1 MVEVGQ
7 QNMRDKFQ
15 TVKEAIVKKLPWVV
29 GFLIVIQ
36 PLLDVLS
43 YFLAELG
50 NNSLSTALRFLM
62 LMVVA
67 LLGFVVSDRKRI
79 YFLFYGVVA
88 VFWAAHMLN
97 CFRIGYQSFVSD
109 TANFLRILNFPVFAL
124 SFITLFRKGENLRK
138 FVCTAFAIN
147 LGEIILFT
155 ALPWLTGNPVYTYDT
170 LFLGVMG
177 WFGVANAQSAII
189 VLVTP
194 LAILFSWKSGKY
206 PLFLVSLVLSFGL
219 MFVTGTKFTFYSIFI
234 IAGAFLFLFVLNFQK
249 KSLRYVIPLLA
260 VLVLV
265 VAFRQYAPM
274 VQRESQSA
282 YAISNYQDRV
292 EESLKNTGTDQE
304 ELEQLKAELEQEEKQ
319 ESTPGSKPSIGAE
332 VRLQRLRESL
342 MGVYTDPEVYGPVF
356 ENLYQRFGVYNVME
370 IYNYTSE
377 PTILSDSRIRKTM
390 YAELMWQEKD
400 FLTHLLGFEYNDMVY
415 DGTIYDLEN
424 DFPAVFYFCGYI
436 GFGLYMLFL
445 ALFVVMIFKAFGEDV
460 AAAWKERGPLRQRKM
475 APVRGV
481 MAFGEGV
488 QRFLTMEM
496 GAVGMTFLLAAI
508 AAQISG
514 NVLRR
519 PNVTVYFAIAAAYL
533 CYLTVLKRRREPGKK
548 ISKEK
553 KGKG

>member
-1 MVEVGQ
+1 
-7 QNMRDKFQ
+7 MRQKFQ
-15 TVKEAIVKKLPWVV
+15 MLKRAIVDKLPWIV

-36 PLLDVLS
+36 PMLDVLS
-43 YFLAELG
+43 FFLAERG

-62 LMVVA
+62 LMAVA
-67 LLGFVVSDRKRI
+67 LLGFVVSDRKRVYVI
-79 YFLFYGVVA
+79 FYGVVS

-124 SFITLFRKGENLRK
+124 SFITLFRKGRDLGK
-138 FVCTAFAIN
+138 FVCTAFAVN
-147 LGEIILFT
+147 LVEIILFT

-189 VLVTP
+189 VLVPP

-206 PLFLVSLVLSFGL
+206 PLFLLSLVLSFGL

-234 IAGAFLFLFVLNFQK
+234 IAGAFLFLFVLNFQR
-249 KSLRYVIPLLA
+249 KSLRYVVPLLA

-265 VAFRQYAPM
+265 AAFRQYSPM
-274 VQRESQSA
+274 MQRESQSA
-282 YAISNYQDRV
+282 YAISNYQNRV
-292 EESLKNTGTDQE
+292 EESLKNTGTDPE
-304 ELEQLKAELEQEEKQ
+304 ELEQLKAELEEEEKKEGASQ
-319 ESTPGSKPSIGAE
+319 AAIGAE
-332 VRLQRLRESL
+332 IRLQRLRESL

-370 IYNYTSE
+370 IYEYTSD
-377 PTILSDSRIRKTM
+377 PTILSDSRIRKSM

-400 FLTHLLGFEYNDMVY
+400 FLTHLLGFEYSDMVY
-415 DGTIYDLEN
+415 DGAIYDLEN
-424 DFPAVFYFCGYI
+424 DFPAVFYFCGYL
-436 GFGLYMLFL
+436 GFGMYMLFL
-445 ALFVVMIFKAFGEDV
+445 ALFAAMIFKAFGEDV
-460 AAAWKERGPLRQRKM
+460 ASAWKERGPLQDKRM
-475 APVRGV
+475 APVRGLQ
-481 MAFGEGV
+481 AFGQGV
-488 QRFLTMEM
+488 RRFLTMET

-519 PNVTVYFAIAAAYL
+519 PNVTVYFAVAAAYL
-533 CYLTVLKRRREPGKK
+533 CYLTVLKRWNPSVKKVRRPEKSRGK
-548 ISKEK
+548 
-553 KGKG
+553 